1 VTAREDFIRAMRTV
15 AHSVTVV
22 TSEGV
27 AGRWG
32 STVSAFTSVSA
43 DPPSI
48 LVCLNADSRI
58 AATVK
63 ANGRYAVN
71 VLREG
76 ERALAERFAGRGV
89 GRDADRFEGV
99 ELVEGAAQP
108 SLAAAHTV
116 FVCTVR
122 DVVPCGTH
130 WIVIGA
136 VESALSGAARPLA
149 YLDGAYVAVI
159 PHTDSSDD

>member
-1 VTAREDFIRAMRTV
+1 MTTREDFIRAMRTV

-22 TSEGV
+22 TTDGV
-27 AGRWG
+27 DGRWG

-48 LVCLNADSRI
+48 LVCLNAQSRI
-58 AATVK
+58 AATVA

-76 ERALAERFAGRGV
+76 ERVLAERFAGKGV
-89 GRDADRFEGV
+89 ERDADRFEGV
-99 ELVEGAAQP
+99 ALVEGAALP
-108 SLAAAHTV
+108 ALAAAHTV
-116 FVCTVR
+116 FTCTVTETI
-122 DVVPCGTH
+122 PCGSH
-130 WIVIGA
+130 LIVIGA
-136 VESALSGAARPLA
+136 VDEATSGACRPLT

-159 PHTDSSDD
+159 PHHSDDEG

>member
-1 VTAREDFIRAMRTV
+1 MDRADFIRAMRTV

-22 TSEGV
+22 TSDGPE
-27 AGRWG
+27 GRWG

-48 LVCLNADSRI
+48 LVCLHADSRI
-58 AATVK
+58 AETVH

-76 ERALAERFAGRGV
+76 ERSLAEHFAGRGLM
-89 GRDADRFEGV
+89 REQDRFEGV
-99 ELVEGAAQP
+99 ALVEGATLP

-116 FVCTVR
+116 FICTVKESIR
-122 DVVPCGTH
+122 CGSH
-130 WIVIGA
+130 WIVIGTVDEA
-136 VESALSGAARPLA
+136 SSGTVRPLA
-149 YLDGAYVAVI
+149 YLDGDYVAVI
-159 PHTDSSDD
+159 PHDAERSR

>member
-1 VTAREDFIRAMRTV
+1 VIARDDFIRAMRTV

-22 TSEGV
+22 TSDGP

-48 LVCLNADSRI
+48 LVCLNAESRI

-76 ERALAERFAGRGV
+76 ESTLADRFAGRGV
-89 GRDADRFEGV
+89 APDTDRFDGV
-99 ELVEGAAQP
+99 DLVDGAEQP

-116 FVCTVR
+116 FVCAVQ
-122 DVVPCGTH
+122 DIVPCGSH

-136 VESALSGAARPLA
+136 VEAAISGAARPLA

-159 PHTDSSDD
+159 PQA

>member
-1 VTAREDFIRAMRTV
+1 MIAREDFIRAMRTV

-22 TSEGV
+22 TSEGSG
-27 AGRWG
+27 GRWG

-48 LVCLNADSRI
+48 LVCLNAESRI
-58 AATVK
+58 AGIVR

-76 ERALAERFAGRGV
+76 EMSLAERFAGRGIPSDV
-89 GRDADRFEGV
+89 DRFEGV
-99 ELVEGAAQP
+99 DLVTGATQP

-116 FVCTVR
+116 FVCAVQQI
-122 DVVPCGTH
+122 VPCGTH
-130 WIVIGA
+130 WIVIGS
-136 VESALSGAARPLA
+136 VESAISGSARPLA
-149 YLDGAYVAVI
+149 YLDGGYVAVV
-159 PHTDSSDD
+159 PPDAVSSS

>member
-1 VTAREDFIRAMRTV
+1 MTAREEFIRAMRTV

-22 TSEGV
+22 TSDGA

-48 LVCLNADSRI
+48 LVCLNAESRL
-58 AATVK
+58 ARTVR

-76 ERALAERFAGRGV
+76 ERSLAERFAGRGPAPE
-89 GRDADRFEGV
+89 ADRFEGV
-99 ELVEGAAQP
+99 ALVEGAAQP

-116 FVCTVR
+116 FVCTVQQI
-122 DVVPCGTH
+122 VPCGSH
-130 WIVIGA
+130 LIVIGA
-136 VESALSGAARPLA
+136 VESAISGAARPLA
-149 YLDGAYVAVI
+149 YLDGGYVAVI
-159 PHTDSSDD
+159 PHDAATPA